1 MIIFDKFFRT
11 IFLNVKVT
19 KNVYSNFLKE
29 LKFVDNRYSVK
40 LVLKIDTVILPD
52 NYLLAKSRLRNL
64 ESRHDKNPEL
74 SRPANVYLK
83 VKGPKVHCYCRLK
96 VFPE

>member
-11 IFLNVKVT
+11 IFLNLKVT

-74 SRPANVYLK
+74 SRPAT
-83 VKGPKVHCYCRLK
+83 CI
-96 VFPE
+96 